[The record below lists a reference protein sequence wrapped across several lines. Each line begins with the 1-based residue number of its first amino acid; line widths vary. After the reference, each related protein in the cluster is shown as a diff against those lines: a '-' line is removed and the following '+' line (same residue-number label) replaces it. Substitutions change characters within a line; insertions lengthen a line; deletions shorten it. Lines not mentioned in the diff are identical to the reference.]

1 MDRLEYHKQR
11 LDQALGFKR
20 DENYVYE
27 IGIENDAFVPESTG
41 IVPEKEEKGTE
52 FPLNFQTGANF
63 EIDNPFKESNAY

>member
-52 FPLNFQTGANF
+52 FTILRMMPHSGGVMRKVL
-63 EIDNPFKESNAY
+63 